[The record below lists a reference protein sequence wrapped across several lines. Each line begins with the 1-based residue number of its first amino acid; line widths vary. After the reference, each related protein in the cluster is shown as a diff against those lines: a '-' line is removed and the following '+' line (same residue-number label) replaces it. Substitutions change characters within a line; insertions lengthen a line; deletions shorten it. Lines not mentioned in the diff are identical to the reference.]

1 MVTDCCLRDSSTFIA
16 CGLHDRLEC
25 ESCNWLDVG
34 PPSCSHPQMMGQDK
48 AWALGQVWMM
58 KWNLVG
64 SSLGDSP
71 KESGSPLRTRREIT
85 WKKTGGLAA
94 RLQEVAGV
102 CRRFD
107 PYPKKISSGCRC
119 ASRRRTRQWT

>member
-48 AWALGQVWMM
+48 GLALGRVRTMRWD
-58 KWNLVG
+58 LAG

-71 KESGSPLRTRREIT
+71 KESGSSLGTRREIAG
-85 WKKTGGLAA
+85 KKTGGLAA
-94 RLQEVAGV
+94 RLPEVAGV
-102 CRRFD
+102 CGR
-107 PYPKKISSGCRC
+107 
-119 ASRRRTRQWT
+119 